1 MCYDSVGLQRIITLK
16 GISPLSHTFKLG
28 VWSLS
33 KVIEAVYEKGVL
45 RPLKKLDL
53 PEGVRVRVR
62 IEGVYGLL
70 RGWRVDAQKLKN
82 ELRSMHG

>member
-1 MCYDSVGLQRIITLK
+1 M
-16 GISPLSHTFKLG
+16 
-28 VWSLS
+28 S

-53 PEGVRVRVR
+53 PEGVRVRMR
-62 IEGVYGLL
+62 IEGIYGLL
-70 RGWRVDAQKLKN
+70 RDWRIDSQKLKD